1 MDVKGE
7 YTSKCRSVNVTTM
20 NRNES
25 KLCRIEYNRIEYNLD
40 SSESLSSIASQ
51 YQPARNR
58 VTLSMRQTLLR
69 LRQTADVSP
78 LWQTLSLFNARVRNC
93 LIFTS
98 GLKSDVIIVITT
110 LTPTNCFSLLEVVT
124 ALPLSAIKKCDRE
137 SAHRQTDTRTD
148 RDKLTEFIICPMLYA
163 ICCMLYAMEQIFT
176 LTTCYYS
183 AASQYYVRRWT
194 ENVWNGMI
202 MKMPINDSKG
212 QNQSTL
218 EESGDPDF
226 IYMSNCGPE
235 VKMKTG
241 K

>member
-58 VTLSMRQTLLR
+58 VTLSMRQTPLR

-124 ALPLSAIKKCDRE
+124 ALPLSAKINKEMRPRE
-137 SAHRQTDTRTD
+137 CTQTDGHTHWQRQTNWIYNMSHAIRY
-148 RDKLTEFIICPMLYA
+148 MLYA
-163 ICCMLYAMEQIFT
+163 ICYGA
-176 LTTCYYS
+176 
-183 AASQYYVRRWT
+183 
-194 ENVWNGMI
+194 
-202 MKMPINDSKG
+202 D
-212 QNQSTL
+212 
-218 EESGDPDF
+218 
-226 IYMSNCGPE
+226 IYFDHLLLFGSIS
-235 VKMKTG
+235 VLRT
-241 K
+241 